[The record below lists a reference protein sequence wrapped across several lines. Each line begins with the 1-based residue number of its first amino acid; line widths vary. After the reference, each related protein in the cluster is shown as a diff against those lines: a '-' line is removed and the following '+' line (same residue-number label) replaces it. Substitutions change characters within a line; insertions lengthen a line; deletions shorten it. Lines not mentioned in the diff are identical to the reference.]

1 MAVTATPIHIQTV
14 KHVTA
19 QLTATGN
26 TNVDGTTG
34 AYTTV
39 YTAGANGAKVERIR
53 INTVGTTVAEKVR
66 LFIGGKLYQE
76 VTFAAATP
84 SNTVTNLYYDI
95 DCSQPSNALYMAASE
110 VMIANVNT
118 GTSALINV
126 HVFVGEY

>member
-14 KHVTA
+14 KHVVA
-19 QLTATGN
+19 QLTATAN

-34 AYTTV
+34 VYTTV
-39 YTAGANGAKVERIR
+39 YTAGANGAKIERIQ

-66 LFIGGKLYQE
+66 LFIGGKLFGEY
-76 VTFAAATP
+76 TFAAATP
-84 SNTVTNLYYDI
+84 SNTVTILTQNI
-95 DCSQPSNALYMAASE
+95 DCSQAANCLYMTAGE

-126 HVFVGEY
+126 HLFVGEY